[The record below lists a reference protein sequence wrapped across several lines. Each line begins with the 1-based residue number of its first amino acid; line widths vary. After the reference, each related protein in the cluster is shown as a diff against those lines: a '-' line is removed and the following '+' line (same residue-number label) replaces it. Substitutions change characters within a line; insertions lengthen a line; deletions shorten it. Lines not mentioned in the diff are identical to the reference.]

1 MMSNVG
7 LRIFPNISRPP
18 KALIEGFAGIP
29 VANIADNMNRMSCMD
44 AKIRPI
50 NDVPLLGPAFTVKA
64 RPGDNLM
71 LHRALDLAQPGD
83 IVVVDAQGDLSN
95 SIMGELMALWAKQRG
110 IGGFIIDGAI
120 RDVGA
125 LKRMGLP
132 IYAAGVTPAGPY
144 KDGPGEINVSVACG
158 GVVVHPGDILVGDE
172 DGIVVINPRDA
183 EELLEK
189 SRAKSR
195 AESKIIQD
203 IENLAWDRTWV
214 EQALAERGV
223 VIEKENRTFPRA
235 VINDP
240 VTVLLKESDH
250 HVNATAINIS
260 LEGILLQ
267 SESHLELN
275 SLIRLELSK
284 DLGNINVTAK
294 VIWQQGNNF
303 GCNFVNMSEDVRG
316 ILDHV
321 VYFHL
326 RKNLDQVSLLDSI
339 GH

>member
-1 MMSNVG
+1 MSNVG
-7 LRIFPNISRPP
+7 LRIFPHISRPP
-18 KALIEGFAGIP
+18 KALIEGFSGIP

-50 NDVPLLGPAFTVKA
+50 NDVPLLGPAFTVKV

-120 RDVGA
+120 RDIGA

-144 KDGPGEINVSVACG
+144 KDGPGEINVPVACG

-183 EELLEK
+183 EELLET

-195 AESKIIQD
+195 SEIKVMQD
-203 IENLAWDRTWV
+203 IANLSWDRTWV
-214 EQALAERGV
+214 ERSLKERGAV
-223 VIEKENRTFPRA
+223 VEKENRTFPRA
-235 VINDP
+235 VINEP
-240 VTVLLKESDH
+240 VTILFNDSDH
-250 HVNATAINIS
+250 HTEAIAINIS
-260 LEGILLQ
+260 REGILLQ
-267 SESHLELN
+267 SEYHLALN
-275 SLIRLELSK
+275 SLICLDLPK
-284 DLGNINVTAK
+284 DLGNIHVAAK
-294 VIWQQGNNF
+294 VIWQQSNNF
-303 GCNFVNMSEDVRG
+303 GCNFMELSEDVRA

-326 RKNLDQVSLLDSI
+326 KKNLDQVNLLAQ
-339 GH
+339 

>member
-7 LRIFPNISRPP
+7 MRIFSCISRPP
-18 KALIEGFAGIP
+18 KALLEGFAGIP

-50 NDVPLLGPAFTVKA
+50 NDIPLLGPAFTVKV

-71 LHRALDLAQPGD
+71 LHRALDLAEPGD
-83 IVVVDAQGDLSN
+83 IVVVDAQGDLTN
-95 SIMGELMALWAKQRG
+95 AIMGELMSLWAKQRG

-120 RDVGA
+120 RDIGA

-144 KDGPGEINVSVACG
+144 KDGPGEINVPVACG

-172 DGIVVINPRDA
+172 DGIVVINTRDA

-195 AESKIIQD
+195 AEVQTMKEIANMS
-203 IENLAWDRTWV
+203 WDRTWV
-214 EQALAERGV
+214 ERALAERGV
-223 VIEKENRTFPRA
+223 VVENENRNFPRA
-235 VINDP
+235 NVNEY
-240 VTVLLKESDH
+240 VTIVLAESDH
-250 HVNATAINIS
+250 SLDAIAINIS
-260 LEGILLQ
+260 TKGILLQ
-267 SESHLELN
+267 SESHLALN
-275 SLIRLELSK
+275 SLFRLYLPKEL
-284 DLGNINVTAK
+284 GQIHVAAR
-294 VIWQQGNNF
+294 VIWQQNNNF
-303 GCNFVNMSEDVRG
+303 GCNFVDMSEDLRA

-321 VYFHL
+321 VSVHL
-326 RKNLDQVSLLDSI
+326 RRNLDQMRLPGI
-339 GH
+339 N